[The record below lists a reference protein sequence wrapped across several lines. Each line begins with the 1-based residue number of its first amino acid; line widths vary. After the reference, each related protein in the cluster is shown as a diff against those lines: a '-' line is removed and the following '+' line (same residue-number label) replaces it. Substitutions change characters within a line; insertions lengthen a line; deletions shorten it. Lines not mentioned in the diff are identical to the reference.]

1 MKNYILH
8 VFCYACPEST
18 TKASEETQLRGAR
31 PDISQVSN
39 YGMSANEG
47 APAMCRQ
54 LKTVCKEMGLKL
66 QSSDSCKRS
75 VKIILS

>member
-1 MKNYILH
+1 METEEVKNNEQLYTAC
-8 VFCYACPEST
+8 VCYACPESA
-18 TKASEETQLRGAR
+18 KKSSEETELRGAR

-54 LKTVCKEMGLKL
+54 LKNCLQRNGTQVTVK
-66 QSSDSCKRS
+66 
-75 VKIILS
+75 